1 MHERGIALSVIE
13 AVIRNGLEGQPL
25 RIHVTGGETEP
36 AAFADALLAHL
47 ESDPRWTAPRTEVV
61 RGESV
66 ARCSGCAREFTA
78 SGSTASCPD
87 CGSPALPGHGGE
99 QIEIEALPDHG
110 GVSG

>member
-66 ARCSGCAREFTA
+66 ARCSGCATEFNA
-78 SGSTASCPD
+78 SGSTASCPG
-87 CGSPALPGHGGE
+87 CGAPALPEHGGE
-99 QIEIEALPDHG
+99 QIEIEALPDHS